1 MPIQRVKGMY
11 DLVPDHTPTWQKLES
26 GASRLLESYGY
37 GEIRLPVLERSE
49 LFSRAIGLA
58 TDVVSKEMYS
68 FTDRND
74 DLLSLRPE
82 GTAGCIRAA
91 IAGGL
96 LKGHMAKLW
105 YHGAMF
111 RRENVQKGR
120 NRQFYQTGAEVLGLP
135 GPDIDAE
142 MIIML
147 SRLWRELEISGLT
160 LELNSLG
167 TRESRQ
173 EYRALL
179 VDYLNDHRG
188 SLDDDSIRRLESNP
202 LRILDSKNPAMAELI
217 ANAPSLL
224 DSLDNASTDHF
235 AELTAMLDE
244 GGVGYQV
251 NARLVR
257 GLDYYSRTV
266 FEFKTTELGSQGT
279 VCAGGRYDG
288 LVEMLDGPATP
299 GIGFSMGVDRLVALV
314 QQQGNECAVPAP
326 HVYFVAA
333 GDRAWQMALSLSE
346 RLRDT
351 VPGLKLTQ
359 NLGSGSFRAQFKRAD
374 KSGAQLALVLGEQ
387 ELADKTVQ
395 IKPLRTRGQAQV
407 VSHDGLAKAIVSHL
421 NDTAAIDNSP
431 VA

>member
-11 DLVPDHTPTWQKLES
+11 DLVPEHTPTWQKIES
-26 GASRLLESYGY
+26 AASRLLNNYGY

-68 FTDRND
+68 FVDRND
-74 DLLSLRPE
+74 ESLSLRPE

-96 LKGHMAKLW
+96 LNGHAIKLW

-142 MIIML
+142 MISML
-147 SRLWRELEISGLT
+147 NRLWQDLDISGLT
-160 LELNSLG
+160 LEINSLG
-167 TRESRQ
+167 TRQSRQ
-173 EYRALL
+173 YYREQLL
-179 VDYLNDHRG
+179 TYLNDQHDL
-188 SLDDDSIRRLESNP
+188 LDDDSIRRLDSNP
-202 LRILDSKNPAMAELI
+202 LRILDSKNPAMADLI

-224 DSLDNASTDHF
+224 DSLDDESKEHF
-235 AELTAMLDE
+235 AQLTSMLDE
-244 GGVGYQV
+244 GGVSFQV
-251 NARLVR
+251 NPRLVR

-266 FEFKTTELGSQGT
+266 FEFKTDELGSQGT

-288 LVEMLDGPATP
+288 LVEMLDGPSTP

-314 QQQGNECAVPAP
+314 QQQGKSCPAPLP

-333 GDRAWQMALSLSE
+333 GEQAGQVALSLSE

-359 NLGSGSFRAQFKRAD
+359 NLGGGSFRAQFKRAD

-387 ELADKTVQ
+387 ELADKTIQ
-395 IKPLRTRGQAQV
+395 IKPLRNKGQAQV
-407 VSHDGLAKAIVSHL
+407 VPFDDLATALINQL
-421 NDTAAIDNSP
+421 NDSAAIDNLP